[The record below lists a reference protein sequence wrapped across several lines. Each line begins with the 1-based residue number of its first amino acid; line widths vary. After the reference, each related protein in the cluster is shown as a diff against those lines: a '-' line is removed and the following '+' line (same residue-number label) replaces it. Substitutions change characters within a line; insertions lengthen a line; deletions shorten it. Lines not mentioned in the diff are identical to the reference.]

1 MARVLVPGGGQ
12 YRLAYS
18 LRNEGGP
25 ENSWQ
30 ALISSIDGSFPS
42 ITLGALI
49 DSDPFPRTS
58 FEFPFTLPAG
68 TEIFI
73 LTFEARNDVDWWYVD
88 SVTVLLGPSST
99 LAVSVSSP
107 MSPTHDIHDHDH
119 LELPCAGSQQ
129 SDCANC
135 NSQCFTPKCPGTGL
149 PNCQYRGPC
158 CLDPHILGACHNPVC
173 LPG

>member
-1 MARVLVPGGGQ
+1 MTQMVNRHSVFLWPASSRDFQTGSV
-12 YRLAYS
+12 AYS
-18 LRNEGGP
+18 FLVI
-25 ENSWQ
+25 
-30 ALISSIDGSFPS
+30 LILF
-42 ITLGALI
+42 
-49 DSDPFPRTS
+49 
-58 FEFPFTLPAG
+58 
-68 TEIFI
+68 
-73 LTFEARNDVDWWYVD
+73 ARLQDVDWWYVD